1 MISVD
6 EFREKIADGQQ
17 SFLLEEV
24 LLADGAKH
32 VSEDNIE
39 HIRQN
44 LSSKFRLEY
53 QQIRICIT
61 GSAKLGF
68 SLVEKRIKGSILPRY
83 RSFSASS
90 DIDVAVVSKSLY
102 ELIWLDLTKRA
113 HRATV
118 LPWNSQKLGDYMVY
132 GWLRPDHFPIDV
144 RVRSCDDWWDLF
156 RRLSTSPR
164 YERRKVRGGLFYSNE
179 QLSLYI
185 NRSLNDCAEAEEL
198 RK

>member
-6 EFREKIADGQQ
+6 EFRAKIADGQQ
-17 SFLLEEV
+17 NLLLEEV

-44 LSSKFRLEY
+44 LSSKFRLEANH
-53 QQIRICIT
+53 IKICIT

-68 SLVEKRIKGSILPRY
+68 SLVEKRINGTILPRY
-83 RSFSASS
+83 RSFSAGS
-90 DIDVAVVSKSLY
+90 DIDVAVVSKALY
-102 ELIWLDLTKRA
+102 ELIWVDLTKRA

-179 QLSLYI
+179 QLSLYM

-198 RK
+198 SK